1 MPSITE
7 LPCEIVA
14 AILEN
19 LDHLR
24 FLAPAALAC
33 RHFYTSFKES
43 HGVEVSILRRQI
55 TPDVLPYSVALM
67 EAARLPRPLTASAVR
82 TLLDNLYNQPA
93 GVAARLP
100 KFPKALIKKM
110 GRTHDAIHT
119 LARSFARSALRGI
132 SPQSASSTSINLSPS
147 EYFRFC
153 SAFYRAE
160 MFYKLFQGPAFEDN
174 MHAALFF
181 SRHPP
186 WENEQLGCIY
196 EYLEA
201 KFAAASFDVVA
212 HDVLFGELSID
223 YLRTAEAEDNEWR
236 QTWLSHGI
244 EFVYELSI
252 ARCYDAKRRMLESAL
267 DLDDVR
273 VNLPEELRALYA
285 GFDTRTIGQHSEEEL
300 HSIAPRPRDRPKG
313 SMDPGPYQSWRN
325 ANSDSTLEES
335 VMFNDKAWLRE
346 RAYVFWDRDRM
357 LKLKHE
363 DGFGQDPGSKPAY
376 TDQDYQ
382 DMLESFEKRSRIWQ

>member
-1 MPSITE
+1 M
-7 LPCEIVA
+7 
-14 AILEN
+14 N
-19 LDHLR
+19 GD
-24 FLAPAALAC
+24 
-33 RHFYTSFKES
+33 K
-43 HGVEVSILRRQI
+43 HGS
-55 TPDVLPYSVALM
+55 VLPPNALK
-67 EAARLPRPLTASAVR
+67 A
-82 TLLDNLYNQPA
+82 YNFRR
-93 GVAARLP
+93 G
-100 KFPKALIKKM
+100 
-110 GRTHDAIHT
+110 
-119 LARSFARSALRGI
+119 ARSHLNHS
-132 SPQSASSTSINLSPS
+132 Q
-147 EYFRFC
+147 
-153 SAFYRAE
+153 
-160 MFYKLFQGPAFEDN
+160 
-174 MHAALFF
+174 
-181 SRHPP
+181 
-186 WENEQLGCIY
+186 
-196 EYLEA
+196 
-201 KFAAASFDVVA
+201 
-212 HDVLFGELSID
+212 
-223 YLRTAEAEDNEWR
+223 
-236 QTWLSHGI
+236 LSHGI